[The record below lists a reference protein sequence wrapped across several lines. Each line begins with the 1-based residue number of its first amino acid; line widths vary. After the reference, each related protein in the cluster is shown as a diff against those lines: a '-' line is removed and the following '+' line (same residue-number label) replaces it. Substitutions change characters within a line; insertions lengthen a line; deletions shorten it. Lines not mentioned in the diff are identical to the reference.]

1 MGAAGSAAAKRKAK
15 RIVQEQVDRYVP
27 ANVAQAVAA
36 KARDLKWDVQDALE
50 EGRDAMRLKEAQLQ
64 RDLGISKSTNRTR
77 R

>member
-64 RDLGISKSTNRTR
+64 RDLGVSKLTNRTR